1 GEGRRKI
8 LNEDELIKSV
18 SSIANVDVLDFSQMS
33 VKEQI
38 QKVQQYNVLIGMNG
52 AGLVNAL
59 YLPKASV
66 AVQLVP
72 YKAQLNV
79 KEFAN
84 LLKTRGPYLEWHNN
98 HPELDH
104 RIPEDIFRN
113 GADTVVDVNEFVQ
126 IVNQALQLYQ
136 KNL

>member
-1 GEGRRKI
+1 M
-8 LNEDELIKSV
+8 KSV
-18 SSIANVDVLDFSQMS
+18 SSFASVDLVDFSHIS

-38 QKVQQYNVLIGMNG
+38 EKVQQYNVLIGMNG

-59 YLPKASV
+59 YLPKSSV

-79 KEFAN
+79 EEFAN
-84 LLKTRGPYLEWHNN
+84 LLKTRGPYLEWHNS
-98 HPELDH
+98 HPELDR

-126 IVNQALQLYQ
+126 TVHRAVEMYHN
-136 KNL
+136 NLKILREGA